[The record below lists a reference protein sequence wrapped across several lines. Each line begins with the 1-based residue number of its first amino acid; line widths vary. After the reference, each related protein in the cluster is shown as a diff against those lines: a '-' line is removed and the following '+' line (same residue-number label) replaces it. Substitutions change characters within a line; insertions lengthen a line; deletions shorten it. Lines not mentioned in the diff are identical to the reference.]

1 MTIELVVIRG
11 AVFLGRKKTIFLGL
25 EGGVGVAVQEKGL
38 LVCGLA
44 GLLEDVSSRG
54 AAVTGCSGCIRP
66 AVVIGKFTN

>member
-1 MTIELVVIRG
+1 MPLVR
-11 AVFLGRKKTIFLGL
+11 AACK
-25 EGGVGVAVQEKGL
+25 EGKGGGGGGWGGGFGVAVQEKGL